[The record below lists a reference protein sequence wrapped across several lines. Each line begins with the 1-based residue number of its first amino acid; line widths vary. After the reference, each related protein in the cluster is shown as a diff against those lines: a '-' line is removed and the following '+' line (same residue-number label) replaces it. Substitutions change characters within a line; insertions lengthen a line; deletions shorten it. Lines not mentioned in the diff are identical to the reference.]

1 MSTFLLFALIIV
13 SVVLM
18 ILAISKLKMHP
29 FIVMTVI
36 AILCGVVGGWLFP
49 ETGLTLSEVI
59 NKVNSGF
66 GSIMTSI
73 GIVILCGT
81 IIGTIL
87 EKTGAA
93 LTMANAI
100 LKVVGKKNSVV
111 AMGAMGY
118 ITGIPVFCDS
128 GFVVLSPISR
138 ALAQQSNTSL
148 AVMATAL
155 SGGLYATHCL
165 VPPTPGPIAMAGT
178 LGADLGL
185 TILVGLLVSIPAV
198 IVAMVW
204 AKKVSSTIH
213 IEANSEY
220 TLE

>member
-93 LTMANAI
+93 LTPAFIEYEN
-100 LKVVGKKNSVV
+100 KN
-111 AMGAMGY
+111 
-118 ITGIPVFCDS
+118 
-128 GFVVLSPISR
+128 
-138 ALAQQSNTSL
+138 
-148 AVMATAL
+148 
-155 SGGLYATHCL
+155 
-165 VPPTPGPIAMAGT
+165 
-178 LGADLGL
+178 
-185 TILVGLLVSIPAV
+185 
-198 IVAMVW
+198 
-204 AKKVSSTIH
+204 K
-213 IEANSEY
+213 
-220 TLE
+220 

>member
-155 SGGLYATHCL
+155 SGGLYATHCWSYRYGRNTWSRSWSYY
-165 VPPTPGPIAMAGT
+165 PCWS
-178 LGADLGL
+178 LGFYSSGHRCYYLG
-185 TILVGLLVSIPAV
+185 
-198 IVAMVW
+198 
-204 AKKVSSTIH
+204 
-213 IEANSEY
+213 
-220 TLE
+220 